1 MFGKDEAIRDPAA
14 IPQYHV
20 DYREKLSDSP
30 AIRWTDRLTIDG
42 TWVGNLFQFYQKVIL
57 RLTADIKIPFQL
69 STDLFR
75 RDDTI
80 VHEAIREA
88 LVNALIH
95 ADYRGLGGIVVEK
108 YRDRFELSNPG
119 SLLVSIEQL
128 VLGGVSECRN
138 KSLQIMFQM
147 IGGGEKA
154 GSGMDK
160 IRRGWASQQWR
171 VPLIRTQ
178 MRPDRV
184 KLVLPMVS
192 LLPEKAV
199 QNLRDRFG
207 VQFDALESAERQAV
221 VTAEAEGE
229 VSNGRLQQIS
239 TDHPS
244 DISQMLQRL
253 VTRGFLTQ
261 FGKKRGA
268 TYQITPE
275 TAEDSLVAGSDSTH
289 SESNSTHSEPDST
302 HSGTDSTHS
311 EPDSTHSGTDSTH
324 SEPDSTHSEPDS
336 THSEPDST
344 HSGSGGEV
352 SHEQL
357 ATEIA
362 TSLEALGADLQ
373 DLYAR
378 AQRGGRLAREDM
390 CRLIIG
396 LCQSRFLTPRQLAG
410 LLNRRAISLQQHYLR
425 GMVESGNLTLRY
437 ADEPNHPQ
445 QAYRA
450 TLKPVN

>member
-275 TAEDSLVAGSDSTH
+275 TAEDSLVA
-289 SESNSTHSEPDST
+289 
-302 HSGTDSTHS
+302 
-311 EPDSTHSGTDSTH
+311 
-324 SEPDSTHSEPDS
+324 EPDS

>member
-14 IPQYHV
+14 VPQYHV

-289 SESNSTHSEPDST
+289 SE
-302 HSGTDSTHS
+302 
-311 EPDSTHSGTDSTH
+311 
-324 SEPDSTHSEPDS
+324 PDSTHSES
-336 THSEPDST
+336 DST

>member
-302 HSGTDSTHS
+302 HS
-311 EPDSTHSGTDSTH
+311 
-324 SEPDSTHSEPDS
+324 EPDSTHSEPDS
-336 THSEPDST
+336 TQSGPDSTQSGPDSTHSEPDST
-344 HSGSGGEV
+344 QSGSGGEV

>member
-289 SESNSTHSEPDST
+289 SE
-302 HSGTDSTHS
+302 
-311 EPDSTHSGTDSTH
+311 
-324 SEPDSTHSEPDS
+324 
-336 THSEPDST
+336 PDST

>member
-289 SESNSTHSEPDST
+289 SE
-302 HSGTDSTHS
+302 
-311 EPDSTHSGTDSTH
+311 
-324 SEPDSTHSEPDS
+324 
-336 THSEPDST
+336 PDST

-362 TSLEALGADLQ
+362 TTLEALGADLQ